1 MVDLFVDVNRE
12 RNWIN
17 RLEKIKN
24 DWKELAGYEW
34 EKINKICEEK
44 KFNNCREVN
53 LKNMDKEN
61 QEIMIEIINKFNR
74 AWCCEH
80 KNRRLSTSHL
90 QEHGVILNY
99 DIIENAIKSNNI
111 EKLKEIA
118 KTLRQLE
125 INNNPNE
132 KNDHEKYNEKNTE
145 KN

>member
-1 MVDLFVDVNRE
+1 
-12 RNWIN
+12 
-17 RLEKIKN
+17 
-24 DWKELAGYEW
+24 
-34 EKINKICEEK
+34 
-44 KFNNCREVN
+44 
-53 LKNMDKEN
+53 MDKEN

-132 KNDHEKYNEKNTE
+132 KNDHGKYNEKNAE